1 MSRRRIVGAV
11 LVAGIGVGG
20 ATALLDRGEARQA
33 TAAPVAGVSRAAAQ
47 RVPIRPA
54 GPVTIVARADDPGGD
69 RGWALRRFTTRSRGD
84 AYPCLQLGR
93 IDAGRFGWIA
103 PGQPFRLARFDQ
115 LDVPTLCGE
124 TFPRGLPQLTTAT
137 LVTDAATGV
146 PQPARTIVWG
156 ALPPGF
162 TSAVLSDGTPLP
174 AGRHGAVLAVLP
186 ARPLDRVRIAGT
198 LRTSAGRSRRFAYPE
213 TSLRSEALRNIR
225 DAARRQRLLR
235 AGTPV
240 EDRIAIAARAPD
252 PAGGAGWGVLTAP
265 STTGRVCV
273 SSPGRLVGDRLASIE
288 PRLGIARP
296 APFAELD
303 CLQRRAPTAAQPLR
317 MVVAG
322 FSVHDEDPVG
332 TEQLRRL
339 NDRTVL
345 QGRTTADVREVTI
358 TTSRDI
364 RTLVPDPRTH
374 VFLAVYD
381 GSFPG
386 EPFRVTATL
395 RDGSRRTVVQSSGG

>member
-1 MSRRRIVGAV
+1 MSARQIVAV
-11 LVAGIGVGG
+11 VLSAGIAVGG
-20 ATALLDRGEARQA
+20 ATALLDRGDAQRAQ
-33 TAAPVAGVSRAAAQ
+33 AAPVAGVSRTAQQ
-47 RVPIRPA
+47 RVPMTPV
-54 GPVTIVARADDPGGD
+54 GPVAIVARADDPGGD
-69 RGWALRRFTTRSRGD
+69 QGWALRRVTTRSRGTT
-84 AYPCLQLGR
+84 YPCLQLGR
-93 IDAGRFGWIA
+93 IDAGRFGWIS
-103 PGQPFRLARFDQ
+103 PGQPFRRARFDQ

-124 TFPRGLPQLTTAT
+124 TFYRGLPQLMTAT
-137 LVTDAATGV
+137 LITDAATGV
-146 PQPARTIVWG
+146 PQPARTLVWG
-156 ALPPGF
+156 TLPPGF
-162 TSAVLSDGTPLP
+162 TSAVLSDGTRLP
-174 AGRHGAVLAVLP
+174 AGRHRAVLAVLP
-186 ARPLDRVRIAGT
+186 ARRLEPVRLAGT
-198 LRTSAGRSRRFAYPE
+198 LRTSAGRTRRFAYPQV
-213 TSLRSEALRNIR
+213 TRRSEALRSIR
-225 DAARRQRLLR
+225 DPAQRQRLLQ

-265 STTGRVCV
+265 STTGRVCI

-296 APFAELD
+296 APFAELN

-317 MVVAG
+317 MDVAG

-345 QGRTTADVREVTI
+345 QGRTTADVRTVTI

-374 VFLAVYD
+374 MFLAVYD

-395 RDGSRRTVVQSSGG
+395 RDGTRRTVVQSSGG